1 MRYIGSVIHFNPQGF
16 EKGCGMRELFDDLW
30 EIPRVPVDGH
40 GFELSD
46 SMGDDEVEGRGVGGK
61 ALASPHPRADGRER

>member
-1 MRYIGSVIHFNPQGF
+1 
-16 EKGCGMRELFDDLW
+16 MRELFDDLW